1 MKKLSPF
8 KTALRYDAWKILAV
22 FGVSSAGLAF
32 AFSTKDRFKDHEI
45 LDVYVTGSSL
55 DSSFAKSWFESV
67 PNSKIQTVHFT
78 FHTPKEEQYAIV
90 TSTMLSSVSD
100 LYILPSSQLETHP
113 EYAMYSQALKEEELS
128 RISKVSSQSQFYADA
143 SGTKRGVLL
152 YDKEKETPY
161 SAMIS
166 KWFNLEETSYLFV
179 SNVSMNREDASTAG
193 EPLLFEYFVS
203 FLEMASRK

>member
-1 MKKLSPF
+1 MKKLSPL
-8 KTALRYDAWKILAV
+8 KAALRYDAWKILAV
-22 FGVSSAGLAF
+22 FAVSCGILAF
-32 AFSTKDRFKDHEI
+32 SFSTKDRFKDHEI

-55 DSSFAKSWFESV
+55 DSSFAKPWFESV

-100 LYILPSSQLETHP
+100 LYILPSSQLEAHP
-113 EYAMYSQALKEEELS
+113 EYAMYSQTLKEEEQA
-128 RISKVSSQSQFYADA
+128 RISKVSSRSEFYADA

-166 KWFNLEETSYLFV
+166 KWFSLEETSYLFA
-179 SNVSMNREDASTAG
+179 SNVSTNQVDVSTSNK
-193 EPLLFEYFVS
+193 PLLFEYFVS
-203 FLEMASRK
+203 FLEMASGK

>member
-1 MKKLSPF
+1 MKKLSPL
-8 KTALRYDAWKILAV
+8 KAALRYDAWKILAV

-45 LDVYVTGSSL
+45 LDVYVTGSSS

-67 PNSKIQTVHFT
+67 PNSKIQTGHFT
-78 FHTPKEEQYAIV
+78 SKEEQYAIV

-128 RISKVSSQSQFYADA
+128 RISQVSSQSQFHADA
-143 SGTKRGVLL
+143 SGTNRGVLL

-166 KWFNLEETSYLFV
+166 KWFSLEETSYLFV
-179 SNVSMNREDASTAG
+179 SNVSTNREDASTDG

>member
-1 MKKLSPF
+1 MVRIRAQFQDPN
-8 KTALRYDAWKILAV
+8 R
-22 FGVSSAGLAF
+22 
-32 AFSTKDRFKDHEI
+32 
-45 LDVYVTGSSL
+45 
-55 DSSFAKSWFESV
+55 SF
-67 PNSKIQTVHFT
+67 HL
-78 FHTPKEEQYAIV
+78 HTPKEEQYAIV

-113 EYAMYSQALKEEELS
+113 EYAMYSQALKEEEQA
-128 RISKVSSQSQFYADA
+128 RISQVSAQSQFYADA

-166 KWFNLEETSYLFV
+166 KWFSLEEPSYLFV
-179 SNVSMNREDASTAG
+179 SNVSTNREDISTSG
-193 EPLLFEYFVS
+193 DPLLFEYFVS